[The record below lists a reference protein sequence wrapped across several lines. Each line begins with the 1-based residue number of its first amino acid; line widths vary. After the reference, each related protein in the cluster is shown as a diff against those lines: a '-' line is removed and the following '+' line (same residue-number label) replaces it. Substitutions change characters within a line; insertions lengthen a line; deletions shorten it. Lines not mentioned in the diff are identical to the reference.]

1 MKSFNLLTENWIPV
15 QQQGQFETI
24 SLKRLLCNDEDW
36 QICLSRDDME
46 LAALQLIVCLVQV
59 VFMPDDEDA
68 LLDAYDGPMS
78 EADYDDGIKPFM
90 DWFDVLH
97 PEYPFM
103 QRTDVKANKVKSV
116 QALLTGLPEKT
127 SDSPSSNEFFYRI
140 NEVDG
145 MNIQLAAI
153 ALFNRAIN
161 SPSEGG
167 GFKSFLRGGAPKGG
181 APATTLIVN
190 KYLRKTIWCNILTKG
205 TVQIRYPNFAPN
217 PENDLPTWINYII
230 PNSEFYSY
238 QIGFR
243 RGLFWQPAKIKLV
256 VDENKVIGIKS
267 EKMNYKLK
275 DEPAH
280 RWLHPHSPRIWS
292 GLEEGRKE
300 RYLSFN
306 TTEPAWT
313 QLTTILYKEE
323 MEKEGHEPSLVIIQH
338 RDIFRGKPLHLIIGG
353 YRNNQAKIEQRR
365 HEFLSLAQGWDDEN
379 GQTHIINLV
388 SLGLNYKTELRKK
401 LYGLARKIGGEHGLI
416 GLSDKGQEL
425 FYQQSELLIHSQ
437 IAQMDWQ
444 QADQKMETFKNSL
457 NKLCMNIFDQLVLPY
472 EHDPKFLSAIVVSRA
487 GLNAALKKVGEN

>member
-59 VFMPDDEDA
+59 VFMPNDEDD
-68 LLDAYDGPMS
+68 LLDAYDESMS
-78 EADYDDGIKPFM
+78 GADYDKGIEPFM

-103 QRTDVKANKVKSV
+103 QRTDVKANKIKSV
-116 QALLTGLPEKT
+116 QALLIGLPEKT
-127 SDSPSSNEFFYRI
+127 STSASSHEFF
-140 NEVDG
+140 NGNGDVNSLNLE
-145 MNIQLAAI
+145 LATI

-167 GFKSFLRGGAPKGG
+167 GFKSSLRGG
-181 APATTLIVN
+181 APATTLIAN
-190 KYLRKTIWCNILTKG
+190 EHLRQTIWCNILTEES
-205 TVQIRYPNFAPN
+205 VQTRYPNFAHN
-217 PENDLPTWINYII
+217 PKNDLPTWMDLIV

-256 VDENKVIGIKS
+256 MDGSQVIGIET

-280 RWLHPHSPRIWS
+280 RWLHPHSPKKWS
-292 GLEEGRKE
+292 GLDETRKE
-300 RYLSFN
+300 TYLSFF
-306 TTEPAWT
+306 TTAPAWT
-313 QLTTILYKEE
+313 QLTTILIKED
-323 MEKEGHEPSLVIIQH
+323 MEKEGYEPSLVISQYS
-338 RDIFRGKPLHLIIGG
+338 DIFRDKSIQLIIGG
-353 YRNNQAKIEQRR
+353 YRKNQAKIEQRR
-365 HEFLSLAQGWDDEN
+365 HELLSIAQGWDNEN
-379 GQTHIINLV
+379 GQEQIKHFV
-388 SLGLNYKTELRKK
+388 SLGLSYKKELGKK
-401 LYGLARKIGGEHGLI
+401 LYGLAKKIGGKHGLK

-425 FYQQSELLIHSQ
+425 FYQQSESLIHSQ
-437 IAQMDWQ
+437 IAKMDWQ
-444 QADQKMETFKNSL
+444 QADQKTGDFKNLL
-457 NKLCMNIFDQLVLPY
+457 NKLCRNIFDQLVLPY
-472 EHDPKFLSAIVVSRA
+472 EHDPKFLKYIVGSRA
-487 GLNAALKKVGEN
+487 GLNAALKTIGDN